1 MCKKRA
7 LTNAV
12 DRIDQ
17 KPYQPTFVKQYCL
30 LVDNHQN
37 AWTNNTY
44 KKQALWEFVKW
55 NTRKEAQKTHATR
68 YEQKT

>member
-37 AWTNNTY
+37 A
-44 KKQALWEFVKW
+44 
-55 NTRKEAQKTHATR
+55 
-68 YEQKT
+68 